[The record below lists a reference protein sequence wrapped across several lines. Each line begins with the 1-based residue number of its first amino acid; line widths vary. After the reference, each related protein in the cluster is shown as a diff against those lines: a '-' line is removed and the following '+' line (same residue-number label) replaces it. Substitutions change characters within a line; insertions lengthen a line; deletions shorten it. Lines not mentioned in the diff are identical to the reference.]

1 MKSFLDYCFERK
13 METEWKALEEEADFG
28 KINIGGFIEP
38 VMRKMASLIGEK
50 GMKAVIDVVSGYGT
64 ESPKEYETVKKD
76 IMKALWDSDIPEDKK
91 WAEKQFPFFAGC
103 LGRACKEN
111 DPSIMAK
118 VLADLQKEM
127 EKK

>member
-64 ESPKEYETVKKD
+64 ESPKDYETAKKD